1 MAASGSKGSSG
12 KSSHPKPGGR
22 SRTAKPATPA
32 EGAPEVAVKM
42 GWLALRY
49 DLGASYNLGGVT
61 FTLPV
66 VTKRLH
72 DIGAPEGDN
81 VLFVPCPEEL
91 ALGLGEVHPASC
103 KAVKGKL
110 GALHLH
116 EGDQGN
122 NQQLVYDYLDAHPPR
137 SAAVAPGDWSKPLS
151 LPKA

>member
-1 MAASGSKGSSG
+1 MADSGSKGSSG
-12 KSSHPKPGGR
+12 KSSHPSPGGR
-22 SRTAKPATPA
+22 SRTAKPAKTGG
-32 EGAPEVAVKM
+32 EPETAVKM

-49 DLGASYNLGGVT
+49 DLGATYNLGGAT
-61 FTLPV
+61 FDLPV
-66 VTKRLH
+66 VTKKLH

-110 GALHLH
+110 AALHLH
-116 EGDQGN
+116 EDGEGN
-122 NQQLVYDYLDAHPPR
+122 NQQLLYDYLDAHPPR
-137 SAAVAPGDWSKPLS
+137 SAEVPPGDWSKPLS